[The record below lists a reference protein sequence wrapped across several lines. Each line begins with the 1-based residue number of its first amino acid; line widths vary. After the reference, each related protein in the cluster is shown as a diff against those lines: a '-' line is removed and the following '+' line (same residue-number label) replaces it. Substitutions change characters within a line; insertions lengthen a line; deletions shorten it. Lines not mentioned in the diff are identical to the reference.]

1 MNWPEGYTCRTCGQ
15 YHTGL
20 PFSFAAD
27 FPDPYANLSKEE
39 RDSRATIGSD
49 QCILDSQSF
58 FLRGIMEIPV
68 IGSDQPFLW
77 GVWASIREEIFD
89 ELSDCWELEG
99 REKKHG
105 PYKGRLANSLS
116 IYPETLNLKL
126 KIIVQP
132 GRSPAAVCRRR
143 RPTRFSGTAKVRHLR
158 AGGCRI
164 GFFFTSL
171 RGSPDWA
178 FVMGHAPGPTCTVTA
193 FTRSLPS
200 LV

>member
-1 MNWPEGYTCRTCGQ
+1 MNWPEGYTCRTCSQ
-15 YHTGL
+15 HHTGV

-77 GVWASIREEIFD
+77 GVWASIREEVFD
-89 ELSDCWELEG
+89 EISDCWELEG

-132 GRSPAAVCRRR
+132 VGVRPLFVLEDDQHVLAAQQKSGISLQQAVELASFLLHSEGRPA
-143 RPTRFSGTAKVRHLR
+143 
-158 AGGCRI
+158 
-164 GFFFTSL
+164 
-171 RGSPDWA
+171 
-178 FVMGHAPGPTCTVTA
+178 GH
-193 FTRSLPS
+193 S
-200 LV
+200 

>member
-1 MNWPEGYTCRTCGQ
+1 MNWPEGYTCRTCSQ
-15 YHTGL
+15 YHTGV

-27 FPDPYANLSKEE
+27 FPDPYANLSKDE
-39 RDSRATIGSD
+39 RDLRATIGSD

-77 GVWASIREEIFD
+77 GVWASIREEVFD
-89 ELSDCWELEG
+89 EISDCWELEG

-132 GRSPAAVCRRR
+132 VGVRPRFVLEDDQHVLAAQQKSGISVQQAVELASFLLHSEGRPA
-143 RPTRFSGTAKVRHLR
+143 GH
-158 AGGCRI
+158 
-164 GFFFTSL
+164 SL
-171 RGSPDWA
+171 C
-178 FVMGHAPGPTCTVTA
+178 GHVPGPTCRV
-193 FTRSLPS
+193 S
-200 LV
+200 